1 MKVPHLNL
9 QEQSINM
16 LFFHKMVYKQI
27 VFTHSYLIICIQ
39 TVKDARCKTKIRFTC
54 PKYDFFLKRT
64 ESMFWCTPWC
74 SCHYGSFHVEY
85 VENSSYNDF
94 NSWCETDTI
103 GIAQCLRLM
112 HLANDIN
119 PRRELL
125 IKLNEVCTKYKI
137 M

>member
-64 ESMFWCTPWC
+64 ESMF
-74 SCHYGSFHVEY
+74 
-85 VENSSYNDF
+85 
-94 NSWCETDTI
+94 
-103 GIAQCLRLM
+103 
-112 HLANDIN
+112 
-119 PRRELL
+119 
-125 IKLNEVCTKYKI
+125 
-137 M
+137 